1 MKELIRDIL
10 REQTD
15 DMSGRD
21 DLVGGGTWAKMGKLK
36 GKLRLLFTYM
46 TTVGGSNGCA
56 ELLEYYENNGPP
68 SQYQYNSSQHN
79 QKEMASLFGRIEQ
92 GFKVVGLNPIQTS
105 GWNLMI
111 YTILVNYEHNGGS
124 QRKFSEGDI
133 ELVPGKMVD
142 VDVSMKETV
151 TEYFTLM
158 CAAYGGNK
166 DKIVKV
172 VKENPWLFE
181 VDRQTEDHDY
191 HGDPELNDDGGN
203 LEVTDREM
211 NLRPSMFG
219 L

>member
-36 GKLRLLFTYM
+36 EKLRLLFTYM
-46 TTVGGSNGCA
+46 TTVGGSDGCA

-68 SQYQYNSSQHN
+68 SQYGFNNSPGN
-79 QKEMASLFGRIEQ
+79 QKEMAVLYGRIEQ
-92 GFKVVGLNPIQTS
+92 GFKVIGLNPTS
-105 GWNLMI
+105 RSPFLI
-111 YTILVNYEHNGGS
+111 YTILVNYIHNGGS

-158 CAAYGGNK
+158 CEAYGGNK
-166 DKIVKV
+166 DKAVRV
-172 VKENPWLFE
+172 VKENPWLYE

-191 HGDPELNDDGGN
+191 HGDMELDEGQNV
-203 LEVTDREM
+203 EVTDRQM
-211 NLRPSMFG
+211 NLQPSTFG